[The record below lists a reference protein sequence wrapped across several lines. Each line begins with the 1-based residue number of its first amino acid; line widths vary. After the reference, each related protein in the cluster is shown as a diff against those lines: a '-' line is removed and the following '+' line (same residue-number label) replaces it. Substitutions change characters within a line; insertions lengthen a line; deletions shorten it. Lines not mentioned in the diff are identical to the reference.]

1 MSFLVT
7 LQNKHTKTENLHLES
22 EMQKYLI
29 SSDISLTQKKFLF
42 KLRSKMLKIKAN
54 FSSMHGDILTCSMCR
69 GLDTT
74 ESEFH
79 LLRCPFLQKNESLKN
94 EMTKIEFSDL
104 YLDISKQIKV
114 VRVFTK
120 IMDIYKKKKD

>member
-1 MSFLVT
+1 
-7 LQNKHTKTENLHLES
+7 
-22 EMQKYLI
+22 
-29 SSDISLTQKKFLF
+29 
-42 KLRSKMLKIKAN
+42 MLKIKAN

-79 LLRCPFLQKNESLKN
+79 LFQCPFLQKNESLKN
-94 EMTKIEFSDL
+94 EMTKIEFSDV
-104 YLDISKQIKV
+104 YLELSKQIKV

-120 IMDIYKKKKD
+120 IMDIYEKKKD

>member
-1 MSFLVT
+1 MSYLVT
-7 LQNKHTKTENLHLES
+7 LLHLES

-29 SSDISLTQKKFLF
+29 SSDISLTQKKFLL
-42 KLRSKMLKIKAN
+42 KMRSKMLKIKAN

-79 LLRCPFLQKNESLKN
+79 LFQCPFLQKNESLKN
-94 EMTKIEFSDL
+94 EMT
-104 YLDISKQIKV
+104 
-114 VRVFTK
+114 
-120 IMDIYKKKKD
+120 